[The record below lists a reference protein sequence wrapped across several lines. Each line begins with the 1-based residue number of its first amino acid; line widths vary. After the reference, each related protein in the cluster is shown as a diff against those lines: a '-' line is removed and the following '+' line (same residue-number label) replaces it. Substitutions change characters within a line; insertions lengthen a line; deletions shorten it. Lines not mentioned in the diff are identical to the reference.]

1 MRILLAHNDYLLPG
15 GEDVVFQLEKKLLLS
30 YDNEIDEIIISNQQI
45 TNTFS
50 KLVAGIKSLYNPAT
64 EKLLKAKITKFK
76 PDVIHVHN
84 FFPLL
89 SPSIFYAAAKN
100 NIPVVLTLHNYRLIC
115 SNALFLRNEK
125 VCTKCLHKRIAFPAI
140 YHRCYR
146 NSHLQSLA
154 SVMTFSTH
162 NLLKTWNNKIDKFI
176 VLSNFAKKKFV
187 SSKININE
195 DNIIVKPNFVYDQG
209 ISQQKRQDFY
219 LYVGRLSKEKGID
232 VMLNAFS
239 QIDYKV
245 KIIGDGPFKDKVEEF
260 VKKRDN
266 IEYLGYLDRTE
277 IYNQL
282 KISKALISPS
292 IIFEGLPLTIIE
304 SFSTGTPV
312 ITSDIGAMGEMVN
325 DGVDG
330 LKFKV
335 NDSSSLIQKLRQ
347 FEEELS
353 GSDLVYKN
361 ARDAYVK
368 NYSPEN
374 NYDQLLRIYKLAI
387 NAKKKNHSA

>member
-1 MRILLAHNDYLLPG
+1 
-15 GEDVVFQLEKKLLLS
+15 
-30 YDNEIDEIIISNQQI
+30 
-45 TNTFS
+45 
-50 KLVAGIKSLYNPAT
+50 
-64 EKLLKAKITKFK
+64 
-76 PDVIHVHN
+76 
-84 FFPLL
+84 
-89 SPSIFYAAAKN
+89 
-100 NIPVVLTLHNYRLIC
+100 
-115 SNALFLRNEK
+115 
-125 VCTKCLHKRIAFPAI
+125 
-140 YHRCYR
+140 
-146 NSHLQSLA
+146 
-154 SVMTFSTH
+154 MTFSTH

-187 SSKININE
+187 SSKVNINE
-195 DNIIVKPNFVYDQG
+195 DDIIVKPNFVYDQG